1 MRLWL
6 TEERKESS
14 SSSEKQ
20 ICLPTASHS
29 VSGKFLRVFLQICPT
44 SHPSGFSRAKDE
56 PLEVGGEVGRVDG
69 RVDGR
74 VEGRGALA
82 MGAGF

>member
-29 VSGKFLRVFLQICPT
+29 VSGKVLRVFLQICPT
-44 SHPSGFSRAKDE
+44 SHPSGLSWTKDE
-56 PLEVGGEVGRVDG
+56 ALEVGGEMGGKV
-69 RVDGR
+69 
-74 VEGRGALA
+74 GRGALA
-82 MGAGF
+82 MGADF